1 MKGAELKNH
10 DSTALTGFEKRV
22 FRGII
27 FTGLA
32 MALTCGVLGFL
43 VGSARW
49 MTGAGFAVLVAA
61 IFALFWFFQAS
72 VRSMRDYG
80 LGEGIAN
87 LYGKERAK
95 MMFGDD
101 YKRPGHKDD

>member
-27 FTGLA
+27 FSGLA
-32 MALTCGVLGFL
+32 TALICGVLGFL
-43 VGSARW
+43 LGSASW
-49 MTGAGFAVLVAA
+49 MTGAGFALLLAA

-72 VRSMRDYG
+72 LQSLRDYG
-80 LGEGIAN
+80 LGEGMTN
-87 LYGKERAK
+87 LYGEERAK
-95 MMFGDD
+95 MMFGED
-101 YKRPGHKDD
+101 YKRSGHKHD